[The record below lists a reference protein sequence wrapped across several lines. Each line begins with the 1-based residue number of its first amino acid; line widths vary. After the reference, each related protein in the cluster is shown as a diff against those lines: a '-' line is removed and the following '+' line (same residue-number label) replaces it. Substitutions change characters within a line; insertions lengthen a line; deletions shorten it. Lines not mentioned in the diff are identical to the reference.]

1 MGDADR
7 GLVGRLEARIKALE
21 DLVAQQAALIAAQ
34 AKRIA
39 DLEAELA
46 RYKRNSSNSS
56 KPPSSDIVKPP
67 KSPPPKGKGK
77 RKIGGQPGHKRH
89 ERAAFPA
96 ERVDEVITHTLESCP
111 KTGRRLK
118 KSGRP
123 PRVLQQV
130 GLVEKPFVVREHR
143 CEAYW
148 CEACGKIHYAGL
160 PQDVRAGGL
169 FDAGFTALIAY
180 LKGTHHMSYT
190 NVQRYLK
197 DVMDLDASRGHLV
210 DTVHE
215 VGDALAA
222 PYAELE
228 HALPGEKRV
237 NVDETGHHDNGKL
250 WWTWVF
256 NTPRYS
262 LFRIID
268 SRGSKVLVDTLGSDF
283 DGVLG
288 CDYFGAYRKYMKD
301 FAVLVQFCL
310 AHLIREVKFLAE
322 HPDKPTAAW
331 GVRLREALRELF
343 GVIHRRDKM
352 TPHGFVR
359 ELQKARR
366 VALKRGTTRV
376 PESNEAQKLA
386 KRLRRHGAAYFTF
399 ITTPGIDPTNN
410 VAERAIRF
418 IVIDRR
424 ITQGTRGARGRVWCE
439 RIWTAIATCAQQGR
453 SAFRF
458 LADAVSAHFAGAR
471 APSLMPSGP

>member
-7 GLVGRLEARIKALE
+7 DVIARLEARINALE
-21 DLVAQQAALIAAQ
+21 DLVAQQAALIAQQ
-34 AKRIA
+34 AKRIS

-56 KPPSSDIVKPP
+56 KPPSSDITKPP
-67 KSPPPKGKGK
+67 KPPPPAGRGK
-77 RKIGGQPGHKRH
+77 RARGGQPRHKRH
-89 ERAAFPA
+89 EREAFPP
-96 ERVDEVITHTLESCP
+96 EQVDEVITHTLDRCP

-118 KSGRP
+118 KAGKP

-130 GLVEKPFVVREHR
+130 GLVAKPFVVREHR

-148 CEACGKIHYAGL
+148 CAACGEIHYATL

-169 FDAGFTALIAY
+169 FDADFTALIGY

-190 NVQRYLK
+190 GVQRFLK
-197 DVMDLDASRGHLV
+197 DVMGLDVSRGHLT
-210 DTVHE
+210 DTVHT
-215 VGDALAA
+215 VGEALAE
-222 PYAELE
+222 PYTELE
-228 HALPGEKRV
+228 HALPDEPGV

-256 NTPRYS
+256 RTARYA
-262 LFRIID
+262 LFKIVN
-268 SRGSKVLVDTLGSDF
+268 SRGSKVLVKMLGADF

-288 CDYFGAYRKYMKD
+288 CDYFASYRKYMKD
-301 FAVLVQFCL
+301 FDVFVQFCL

-331 GVRLREALRELF
+331 GARLREALRGLF
-343 GVIHRRDKM
+343 GVIHRRDQM
-352 TPHGFVR
+352 TPRGFR
-359 ELQKARR
+359 RALKKARR
-366 VALKRGTTRV
+366 TVLKCGTTRV
-376 PESNEAQKLA
+376 PERNEAQKLA
-386 KRLRRHGAAYFTF
+386 KRLRKHGAAYFTF
-399 ITTPGIDPTNN
+399 ITTPEIDPTNN

-424 ITQGTRGARGRVWCE
+424 ITQGTRGARGRAWCE

-458 LADAVSAHFAGAR
+458 LVEAVHAHLMGAQ
-471 APSLMPSGP
+471 APSLLPSGP

>member
-1 MGDADR
+1 MGNAADNHCPNCAR
-7 GLVGRLEARIKALE
+7 LKARVAALEA
-21 DLVAQQAALIAAQ
+21 LVERSAA
-34 AKRIA
+34 RVV

-67 KSPPPKGKGK
+67 KKKPRGRKK
-77 RKIGGQPGHKRH
+77 RSRGGQPGHKRH
-89 ERAAFPA
+89 ERKAFPP
-96 ERVDEVITHTLESCP
+96 EQVDEVITHTLSCCP
-111 KTGRRLK
+111 KTGSRLK
-118 KSGRP
+118 KANKA

-130 GLVEKPFVVREHR
+130 GVVEKPLVVREHR

-148 CEACGKIHYAGL
+148 CNACGEVHYATL
-160 PQDVRAGGL
+160 PKNVRAGGL
-169 FDAGFTALIAY
+169 FDADFTALIAY

-190 NVQRYLK
+190 NVQRFLK
-197 DVMDLDASRGHLV
+197 DVMGLDVSRGHLT
-210 DTVHE
+210 DTVHK
-215 VGDALAA
+215 VGEALAE

-228 HALPGEKRV
+228 RALPDEKRV

-256 NTPRYS
+256 HGSRYS
-262 LFRIID
+262 LFKVID

-301 FAVLVQFCL
+301 FGVLVQFCL
-310 AHLIREVKFLAE
+310 AHLIREVKFLAG
-322 HPDKPTAAW
+322 HPDTRTAAW
-331 GVRLREALRELF
+331 GARLREALRRLF
-343 GVIHRRDKM
+343 GVIHRRETM

-366 VALKRGTTRV
+366 AVLKRGTLRV
-376 PESNEAQKLA
+376 PERNEAQKIA
-386 KRLRRHGAAYFTF
+386 KRLRKHGKAYFTF
-399 ITTPGIDPTNN
+399 ITTPGMEPTNN
-410 VAERAIRF
+410 CAERAIRF

-424 ITQGTRGARGRVWCE
+424 ITQGTRGERGRVWCE

-458 LADAVSAHFAGAR
+458 LVDAVRAQFAGAR
-471 APSLMPSGP
+471 PPSLLPSGP